1 MRARCSSLPQLA
13 ERRWR
18 PLVTIIGDRGGD
30 EEGPEEDV
38 WLRTK
43 HWVVVPWP
51 QLCEVF
57 YSERYGGRER
67 LRP

>member
-1 MRARCSSLPQLA
+1 MAA
-13 ERRWR
+13 
-18 PLVTIIGDRGGD
+18 IGDNYRDRGGD

-57 YSERYGGRER
+57 YSER
-67 LRP
+67 